1 MKETNP
7 QLFSTE
13 STEYKSLNT
22 GQAITPANYIA
33 EIMCQ
38 RKAEIENSG
47 NLPKQYWNTT
57 KYKNY
62 YKSQLTKA
70 STLLHKYS
78 ALAII
83 RAVKKSYKV
92 YSLRPKWFESSIL
105 KEQKI
110 LDKERSS
117 RKETEVRKPT
127 ETRKPQKSKNVNL
140 FGEL

>member
-1 MKETNP
+1 MKEVDP
-7 QLFSTE
+7 QLSSIGTR
-13 STEYKSLNT
+13 EYKSLNT
-22 GQAITPANYIA
+22 GQMITPANYIA

-70 STLLHKYS
+70 STLLHKYD
-78 ALAII
+78 AIAII
-83 RAVKKSYKV
+83 NAVKKSYKV
-92 YSLRPKWFESSIL
+92 YSLRPKWFEAKIVAA
-105 KEQKI
+105 QKI
-110 LDKERSS
+110 LEQDRKS
-117 RKETEVRKPT
+117 RKEVKVRESTP
-127 ETRKPQKSKNVNL
+127 TRKPAKSKNVNL

>member
-1 MKETNP
+1 MKKTNP
-7 QLFSTE
+7 QLSSTD
-13 STEYKSLNT
+13 STEYRSLNT
-22 GQAITPANYIA
+22 GQIITPANYIA

-62 YKSQLTKA
+62 YRSQLTKA
-70 STLLHKYS
+70 STLLHTYS
-78 ALAII
+78 ALAIV

-92 YSLRPKWFESSIL
+92 YSLRPKWFENNIV

-110 LDKERSS
+110 LDQERKS
-117 RKETEVRKPT
+117 RKETEVRETTK
-127 ETRKPQKSKNVNL
+127 TRKPQKSKNVNL